1 MSSLRKD
8 IGRWTT
14 NPTAQAI
21 RTIRLHLRETQS
33 EFAARF
39 NVWQNSVCRWETG
52 RVTPSP
58 WALVQLLSL
67 ATNNEQ
73 TQGIRAALDAAGI
86 SNRPAT
92 APCHSSTSQN
102 QYPTAPGAG
111 ACLKLRFFLG
121 AYQLSRTLQMP
132 CLRVLWAC
140 LESGI

>member
-1 MSSLRKD
+1 MPSLRKG

-86 SNRPAT
+86 SIDQLQHLVIVP
-92 APCHSSTSQN
+92 PHKTSIQ
-102 QYPTAPGAG
+102 
-111 ACLKLRFFLG
+111 
-121 AYQLSRTLQMP
+121 QLQEQGH
-132 CLRVLWAC
+132 A
-140 LESGI
+140 